1 MAWIKILHFVLVFLA
16 GFLAGWFFM
25 KGGITGEVVSEPGN
39 FLVNNDVLVYD
50 DEVVVKIPNARLVNY
65 RDTGSMAPVLG
76 AGMNGIVVSPESE
89 EDINVGDI
97 ISFWKGKEI
106 VVHRVVEKGVDSL
119 GTYFITKG
127 DRNDFNDGKIRFEE
141 IEGLLVGVIY

>member
-127 DRNDFNDGKIRFEE
+127 DRNDFNDSKIRFEE

>member
-65 RDTGSMAPVLG
+65 RD
-76 AGMNGIVVSPESE
+76 
-89 EDINVGDI
+89 
-97 ISFWKGKEI
+97 KG
-106 VVHRVVEKGVDSL
+106 
-119 GTYFITKG
+119 
-127 DRNDFNDGKIRFEE
+127 
-141 IEGLLVGVIY
+141 

>member
-1 MAWIKILHFVLVFLA
+1 
-16 GFLAGWFFM
+16 
-25 KGGITGEVVSEPGN
+25 
-39 FLVNNDVLVYD
+39 
-50 DEVVVKIPNARLVNY
+50 
-65 RDTGSMAPVLG
+65 
-76 AGMNGIVVSPESE
+76 MNGIVVSPESE

-127 DRNDFNDGKIRFEE
+127 DRNDFNDSKIRFEE